1 MKLKNI
7 NKSNNNNNNLFY
19 KIENKKNLNLV
30 NKLNNENN
38 IILQE
43 IYDNLKKIHILKDNY
58 VSKSKQIYEIKLLKI
73 KKIKENKIKK
83 IFENYKYLIDS
94 FENEKKIFLNYKTKI
109 ENEHIL
115 KNRHDNDINKEIK
128 NYKETKNN
136 LLNKIIKYKNIL
148 NNLTD
153 DKNFQEIKKL
163 IEFTDNYNE
172 KENYMS
178 SEDNQKN
185 VNKIKIFKTQTN
197 HIK

>member
-7 NKSNNNNNNLFY
+7 NKNNNNNIYY
-19 KIENKKNLNLV
+19 KIENKKNLNLT
-30 NKLNNENN
+30 NKLNNKNN
-38 IILQE
+38 LIYQE

-58 VSKSKQIYEIKLLKI
+58 INKSKQIYEIKLLKI

-83 IFENYKYLIDS
+83 NFENYKYLIDS
-94 FENEKKIFLNYKTKI
+94 FENEKNFFLNFKTKI

-115 KNRHDNDINKEIK
+115 KIRHDNDINKEIK
-128 NYKETKNN
+128 NFKETKIN
-136 LLNKIIKYKNIL
+136 LLNKIIKYKNVL

-172 KENYMS
+172 KENYIS

-185 VNKIKIFKTQTN
+185 VNKIKIFTTQIN
-197 HIK
+197 HMN